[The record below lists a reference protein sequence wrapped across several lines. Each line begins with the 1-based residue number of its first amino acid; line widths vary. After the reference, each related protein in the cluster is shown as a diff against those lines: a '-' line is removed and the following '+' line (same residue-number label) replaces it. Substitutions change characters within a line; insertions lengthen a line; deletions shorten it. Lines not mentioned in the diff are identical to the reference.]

1 MATSNAPAPA
11 SSAPPT
17 PGPGLRDAVV
27 VAADRTP
34 FSRAGRAYARAS
46 SQDLLAAA
54 LDGLTARTGLAGQR
68 LGTVVAGSV
77 LRHSTDLNLT
87 REALLSSAL
96 APTTPTTDLSMACAT
111 GLEAA
116 VIVANAIRVGQV
128 ESGIAGGADSASDA
142 PLAVGDDLRRTL
154 LAARAARSAGQRLKA
169 LAGLRPSALRV
180 DAPRNAEP
188 RTGLSMGE
196 HAALTAAA
204 WGVSR
209 AAQDGLAARSHQ
221 ALARAWDEG
230 FFDDLVTSC
239 LGLRRDDVL
248 RPSTTVEALAALK
261 PVFGRDLPAEQ
272 PGAASM
278 TAGNSTPLTD
288 GAAVV
293 LLASREWAA
302 AHQLPVLAR
311 VVDAESAAVD
321 FVTGTD
327 GLLTAPVYAMPRLLD
342 RIGWTLQDADV
353 LEVHEAFAS
362 TVLAT
367 LAAWESEE
375 FCRERLGRPAL
386 GAVDRTRLNPVG
398 SSLATGHPFAATGG
412 RVLATAA
419 KQLHQL
425 AQQQGTRGAG
435 AGGKPRA
442 LISVCAAGG
451 QGVVMAL
458 EAA

>member
-1 MATSNAPAPA
+1 MATSTAPSSA
-11 SSAPPT
+11 SAAPPT
-17 PGPGLRDAVV
+17 GLRDAVV

-54 LDGLTARTGLAGQR
+54 LDGLTARTGLAGER
-68 LGTVVAGSV
+68 LGAVVAGSV

-116 VIVANAIRVGQV
+116 VIVANAIRVGQIDAGV
-128 ESGIAGGADSASDA
+128 AGGADSASDA
-142 PLAVGDDLRRTL
+142 PLAVSDDLRRTL
-154 LAARAARSAGQRLKA
+154 LATRSARSVPQRLRA
-169 LAGLRPSALRV
+169 LAGLRPGAVRIE
-180 DAPRNAEP
+180 APRNAEP

-209 AAQDGLAARSHQ
+209 AAQDGLAARSHH

-248 RPSTTVEALAALK
+248 RPSTSVEALAALQ
-261 PVFGRDLPAEQ
+261 PAFGRDLPADQ
-272 PGAASM
+272 TGAATM

-293 LLASREWAA
+293 LLATREWAEQ
-302 AHQLPVLAR
+302 HSLPVLAR

-375 FCRERLGRPAL
+375 FCQQRLGRPAL

-425 AQQQGTRGAG
+425 SVSRGTGDGA
-435 AGGKPRA
+435 APHQHRPRA

>member
-1 MATSNAPAPA
+1 VAPAP
-11 SSAPPT
+11 SPSAH
-17 PGPGLRDAVV
+17 LRSAVV

-34 FSRAGRAYARAS
+34 FSRTGRAYARAS
-46 SQDLLAAA
+46 SQDLLTAA
-54 LDGLTARTGLAGQR
+54 LDGLAARTGLAGER
-68 LGTVVAGSV
+68 LGTVVAGAV
-77 LRHSTDLNLT
+77 LRHSRDLNIT
-87 REALLSSAL
+87 REAVLSSAL
-96 APTTPTTDLSMACAT
+96 APTTPTTDLAMACAT

-116 VIVANAIRVGQV
+116 VIVSNAIRVGQV

-142 PLAVGDDLRRTL
+142 PLAVGDDLRRTA
-154 LAARAARSAGQRLKA
+154 LAVRGARSAPARVRA
-169 LAGLRPSALRV
+169 LARLRPSALRV
-180 DAPRNAEP
+180 EAPRNAEP

-209 AAQDGLAARSHQ
+209 QAQDALAARSHH
-221 ALARAWDEG
+221 ALARAWDDG
-230 FFDDLVTSC
+230 FFDDLVTGY
-239 LGLRRDDVL
+239 LGLHRDDVL
-248 RPSTTVEALAALK
+248 RPSTSVEALAALG
-261 PVFGRDLPAEQ
+261 PVFGDT
-272 PGAASM
+272 M

-293 LLASREWAA
+293 LLASEEWAA
-302 AHQLPVLAR
+302 QRSLRPLAR

-367 LAAWESEE
+367 LAAWESEQ
-375 FCRERLGRPAL
+375 FCAERLGRPAL
-386 GAVDRTRLNPVG
+386 GAVDRSRLNPLG

-419 KQLHQL
+419 KQLHQIA
-425 AQQQGTRGAG
+425 AQREQQHGPGAP
-435 AGGKPRA
+435 KPRA
-442 LISVCAAGG
+442 LLSVCAAGG

-458 EAA
+458 EAL

>member
-1 MATSNAPAPA
+1 MADPSR
-11 SSAPPT
+11 
-17 PGPGLRDAVV
+17 GLRSAVV

-34 FSRAGRAYARAS
+34 FSRAGRAYARAT
-46 SQDLLAAA
+46 SQELLTAA
-54 LDGLTARTGLAGQR
+54 LDGLTARTGLAGER
-68 LGTVVAGSV
+68 LGTVVAGAV
-77 LRHSTDLNLT
+77 LRHSRDLNLT
-87 REALLSSAL
+87 REALLSSSL
-96 APTTPTTDLSMACAT
+96 SPTTPTTDLAMACAT

-116 VIVANAIRVGQV
+116 VIVSNAIAVGQV
-128 ESGIAGGADSASDA
+128 EVGIAGGADSASDA
-142 PLAVGDDLRRTL
+142 PLAVGDDLRRTV
-154 LAARAARSAGQRLKA
+154 LAARGATTPAARLGA
-169 LAGLRPSALRV
+169 LARLRPSALRV
-180 DAPRNAEP
+180 EAPRNAEP
-188 RTGLSMGE
+188 RTGMSMGE
-196 HAALTAAA
+196 HAALTAAT

-209 AAQDGLAARSHQ
+209 QAQDELAAHSHH
-221 ALARAWDEG
+221 ALAQAWDSG
-230 FFDDLVTSC
+230 FFDDLTTGF
-239 LGLRRDDVL
+239 LGLTRDDVL
-248 RPSTTVEALAALK
+248 RPTTSVAALAKLDA
-261 PVFGRDLPAEQ
+261 VFGRHLPGG
-272 PGAASM
+272 PGEATM

-293 LLASREWAA
+293 LLASEDWARRRS
-302 AHQLPVLAR
+302 LPALAR

-375 FCRERLGRPAL
+375 FCHERLGRAAL
-386 GAVDRTRLNPVG
+386 GPVDRSRLNPHG

-425 AQQQGTRGAG
+425 RAQRAGTGDYR
-435 AGGKPRA
+435 PVRA
-442 LISVCAAGG
+442 LVSVCAAGG

-458 EAA
+458 EA